1 MPKAETPASQHQK
14 HLLSVEQEQQIV
26 DWVSKERSSGTVVR
40 NDLISWFAERL
51 AQRDGVKERLGSD
64 FAHDFLTQHPDLA
77 KKLVVPPHPSHEK
90 SQTVTTGRGGLER
103 LRAMREQDRIQALF
117 GDSPP
122 PRRQPA
128 PYPEGDIL
136 YRCNNRYLVR
146 HGNSVTKYTTFPDG
160 LGARDHPNE
169 AQVLRFVKEHTS
181 IPVPE
186 VISSDWDRI
195 TMEYIEGQTLQQAW
209 PVLTPDQRSDI
220 LSELSGYIAQ
230 MRALGG
236 INLGRFDGQ
245 GVVLPSILTRSGGPF
260 GSIAEFHDWLVQPPK
275 RSQAQS
281 VYWHQITTQLGAEYP
296 IVFTHGDLASRNIL
310 GPRRPI
316 LGVGTDIGG
325 SVCGP
330 AGFCGVYGFKPTSY
344 TLPMKDFIAGGF
356 GIELNVL
363 CSTGPMCASLRDMD
377 LFMSAVISAKP
388 WIGDPCVIP
397 IPWTGLKSP
406 SPSPLKIGFL
416 TDDGN
421 ITPQS
426 PVTRALEWAR
436 TQLERASGFDIRPF
450 KPYRTSDA
458 VKYIRLAYWPDGG
471 KTVKGHLAVNDE
483 PMFPLTRHITQ
494 DADGPKLGANDIL
507 QQRLTRDDFRCNFSQ
522 HWEEQDV
529 DIVICPVFVG
539 PACTHETSFYWNY
552 TAFWN
557 YVDYPG
563 VVVPTPIKARAKG
576 QEQYSSSTPL
586 SENCKHARQL
596 WEEGDFEDAPIN
608 LQIVARRYHDND
620 LFAALDQLKDAL
632 ELK

>member
-1 MPKAETPASQHQK
+1 MPNAETPASQHQK

-51 AQRDGVKERLGSD
+51 AQRDGVNERLGSD

-77 KKLVVPPHPSHEK
+77 KKLVVLPHPSHEK
-90 SQTVTTGRGGLER
+90 SQTVATGRGGLER

-209 PVLTPDQRSDI
+209 PVLTLDQRSDI
-220 LSELSGYIAQ
+220 LTELSGYIAQ

-236 INLGRFDGQ
+236 IYLGRLDGQ
-245 GVVLPSILTRSGGPF
+245 GVVVPSILTRSGGPF
-260 GSIAEFHDWLVQPPK
+260 GTLAEFHDWLVQPPK

-310 GPRRPI
+310 VRDGHI
-316 LGVGTDIGG
+316 VAIVDWEF
-325 SVCGP
+325 
-330 AGFCGVYGFKPTSY
+330 AGWYPEY
-344 TLPMKDFIAGGF
+344 W
-356 GIELNVL
+356 EL
-363 CSTGPMCASLRDMD
+363 SREY
-377 LFMSAVISAKP
+377 KY
-388 WIGDPCVIP
+388 GDPRVIP

-436 TQLERASGFDIRPF
+436 TQLERASGFDVGPF

-458 VKYIRLAYWPDGG
+458 VKHICLTYWPDGG
-471 KTVKGHLAVNDE
+471 KTVKNHLA
-483 PMFPLTRHITQ
+483 
-494 DADGPKLGANDIL
+494 
-507 QQRLTRDDFRCNFSQ
+507 QRLTRDDFRCNFSQ

-563 VVVPTPIKARAKG
+563 VVVPTPIKALAKG

-586 SENCKHARQL
+586 SENCKHVRQL

-608 LQIVARRYHDND
+608 LQIVAWRHHDND
-620 LFAALDQLKDAL
+620 LFAALDQLKGAL